1 MRSIMRALAMTIA
14 TMATALRAPRRLA
27 TLPKRL
33 ARPSL
38 TMRAPWEK
46 FAASADALAPRALQG
61 GADPTTLGEAW
72 RWAKSYRF
80 PEDVCEYA
88 GGDAAA
94 AVGAALDPSA
104 AAVLVYTVAQ
114 LVFVLRAVSRVRAHA
129 NGAAAA
135 RAAGAGAPRRE
146 AALARGF
153 GCLLAWHASH
163 FLAHEFKTPFAW
175 FGSHY
180 FYVLGMW
187 QLAAALNSRR
197 AGASR
202 FGAYVVG
209 DGVLTAWG
217 GDYIGLVSGVA
228 YGAHAIRGCD
238 TGDARTD
245 RRVRRLI
252 TFLSVASASLF
263 GLVEILFCHRLQR
276 VRGGFGS
283 AHLFIEAFVIFASIS
298 FSRAAET
305 VVRRI
310 PAAKA
315 SAAA

>member
-1 MRSIMRALAMTIA
+1 MRALAIA
-14 TMATALRAPRRLA
+14 AMATALRAPRRLA

-135 RAAGAGAPRRE
+135 RAAGAGAPRCE

-163 FLAHEFKTPFAW
+163 FLAHEFKAASVTPFDRENEAKMVTGALGRFKTPFAW

-209 DGVLTAWG
+209 DGVLTSWG
-217 GDYIGLVSGVA
+217 GDYQGRKRERNSQ
-228 YGAHAIRGCD
+228 
-238 TGDARTD
+238 
-245 RRVRRLI
+245 
-252 TFLSVASASLF
+252 
-263 GLVEILFCHRLQR
+263 LQR
-276 VRGGFGS
+276 LRSRPFSTRFG
-283 AHLFIEAFVIFASIS
+283 
-298 FSRAAET
+298 
-305 VVRRI
+305 
-310 PAAKA
+310 
-315 SAAA
+315 

>member
-1 MRSIMRALAMTIA
+1 
-14 TMATALRAPRRLA
+14 
-27 TLPKRL
+27 
-33 ARPSL
+33 
-38 TMRAPWEK
+38 
-46 FAASADALAPRALQG
+46 
-61 GADPTTLGEAW
+61 
-72 RWAKSYRF
+72 
-80 PEDVCEYA
+80 
-88 GGDAAA
+88 
-94 AVGAALDPSA
+94 
-104 AAVLVYTVAQ
+104 
-114 LVFVLRAVSRVRAHA
+114 
-129 NGAAAA
+129 
-135 RAAGAGAPRRE
+135 
-146 AALARGF
+146 
-153 GCLLAWHASH
+153 
-163 FLAHEFKTPFAW
+163 
-175 FGSHY
+175 
-180 FYVLGMW
+180 MW

-217 GDYIGLVSGVA
+217 GDYVGLVSGVA